1 MRHLLLGA
9 AAITVMFTFPAIA
22 QDTIIA
28 LPDGHTALNLSAT
41 EKIEAEQDLLVAS
54 LRIQIED
61 KESKVIQKKI
71 NTAMKKAIEIARK
84 SPEIKVETGHYYV
97 HPDYR
102 YINKPDGSNEQLL
115 SKWRGSQ
122 TLTLESKN
130 AEELL
135 KVVGEIQ
142 DMDFLMNSLNYR
154 LSDDKYAQ
162 IRDGLMEVTIES
174 LIKRAERVA
183 KALGKANVDLVEIN
197 VDAHS
202 PRPYPVYARRQVKAE
217 MMMMASEDAGMPA
230 PVAEAGETTVSMT
243 INARAIIKP

>member
-9 AAITVMFTFPAIA
+9 AMVAMFAFPAVA
-22 QDTIIA
+22 QDNVVA

-54 LRIQIED
+54 LRIQVED
-61 KESKVIQKKI
+61 KESKIVQEKI
-71 NTAMKKAIEIARK
+71 NTAMKKAIESARK
-84 SPEIKVETGHYYV
+84 SPEIKVETGQYYV

-102 YINKPDGSNEQLL
+102 YINKADGSNEQLL
-115 SKWRGSQ
+115 DKWRGSQ

-154 LSDDKYAQ
+154 LSDDKYTQ

-174 LIKRAERVA
+174 LLKRAERVA
-183 KALGKANVDLVEIN
+183 KALGKTNVDLVEIN

-202 PRPYPVYARRQVKAE
+202 PQPYPVMYARAAKAE
-217 MMMMASEDAGMPA
+217 MMVASDNAGMAP

>member
-9 AAITVMFTFPAIA
+9 AMVAMFAFPAAA
-22 QDTIIA
+22 QDNVVA

-54 LRIQIED
+54 LRIQVED
-61 KESKVIQKKI
+61 KEAKLVQDKI
-71 NTAMKKAIEIARK
+71 NKAMKQAVELARK
-84 SPEIKVETGHYYV
+84 TPAIKVETGQYYV

-102 YINKPDGSNEQLL
+102 YISKEDGSNEQLL
-115 SKWRGSQ
+115 DKWRGSQ
-122 TLTLESKN
+122 TLTLESKD

-142 DMDFLMNSLNYR
+142 DLDFLMNNLNYR
-154 LSDDKYAQ
+154 LSDEKYTQ

-174 LIKRAERVA
+174 LLKRAERVA
-183 KALGKANVDLVEIN
+183 KALGKTKVDLVEIN
-197 VDAHS
+197 VDSYAPS
-202 PRPYPVYARRQVKAE
+202 PIPVMYARAAKAE
-217 MMMMASEDAGMPA
+217 VAMMASADSMAA
-230 PVAEAGETTVSMT
+230 PVAEAGETSVSMT